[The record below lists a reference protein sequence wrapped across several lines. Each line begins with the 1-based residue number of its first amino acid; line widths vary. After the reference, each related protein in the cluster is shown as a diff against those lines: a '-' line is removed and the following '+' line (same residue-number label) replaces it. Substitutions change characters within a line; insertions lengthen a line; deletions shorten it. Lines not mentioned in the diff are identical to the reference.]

1 MSDNIEPNTKY
12 SAMPLF
18 GSWDTKTAVEQ
29 PEVAIEQ
36 PPAKRAK
43 IDDDLKNLHEKLGKN
58 VIDYKKL
65 DDVRTELLSIK
76 STKYF
81 SIDKNTRNSLD
92 IFINLCKDHIILKKC
107 SEIIEV
113 HIKIE
118 DNKEAMLK
126 NRIERGNLIKSTIK
140 N

>member
-1 MSDNIEPNTKY
+1 MSDNIE
-12 SAMPLF
+12 
-18 GSWDTKTAVEQ
+18 

-58 VIDYKKL
+58 IIDYKKL
-65 DDVRTELLSIK
+65 DNTRIELLDIK
-76 STKYF
+76 LSKHS
-81 SIDKNTRNSLD
+81 SIDKKIRDSLD
-92 IFINLCKDHIILKKC
+92 SLINLCTDHVILNKC
-107 SEIIEV
+107 SEIIEA

-118 DNKEAMLK
+118 DIRDAMIK
-126 NRIERGNLIKSTIK
+126 NRVDRFNLIKSIIK

>member
-1 MSDNIEPNTKY
+1 MSDNIE
-12 SAMPLF
+12 
-18 GSWDTKTAVEQ
+18 

-58 VIDYKKL
+58 IIDYKKL
-65 DDVRTELLSIK
+65 DDVRKELIDIR
-76 STKYF
+76 F
-81 SIDKNTRNSLD
+81 SKRDNLDKNIRDSLD
-92 IFINLCKDHIILKKC
+92 SLINLCKDHIILNKC
-107 SEIIEV
+107 SEIIEA

-118 DNKEAMLK
+118 DIKDVMLK
-126 NRIERGNLIKSTIK
+126 NKTERYNLIKSIT